1 MGHHPCSGMMNVTNM
16 QRRKRRFAQK
26 RRNCYSDNFATGGQ
40 NVFDAGDGKVAH
52 IDDAV
57 EKWHSEVEY
66 HNFEEPG
73 VEERARH
80 FTQLVWVQSE
90 YVGVALSDDGRF
102 IVATYHPCGNIQQK
116 FKRNVSRR
124 GVPMMHRLLMG
135 TISGEEWSEKF
146 DEGLIECPCKEE
158 AEKAVRD
165 AFNANLMVT
174 LTREEKSISI
184 TIRNSKGWSQ
194 TGRATWN

>member
-1 MGHHPCSGMMNVTNM
+1 MMNVTNM

-116 FKRNVSRR
+116 FKRN
-124 GVPMMHRLLMG
+124 
-135 TISGEEWSEKF
+135 F
-146 DEGLIECPCKEE
+146 
-158 AEKAVRD
+158 
-165 AFNANLMVT
+165 
-174 LTREEKSISI
+174 REEVY
-184 TIRNSKGWSQ
+184 R
-194 TGRATWN
+194 